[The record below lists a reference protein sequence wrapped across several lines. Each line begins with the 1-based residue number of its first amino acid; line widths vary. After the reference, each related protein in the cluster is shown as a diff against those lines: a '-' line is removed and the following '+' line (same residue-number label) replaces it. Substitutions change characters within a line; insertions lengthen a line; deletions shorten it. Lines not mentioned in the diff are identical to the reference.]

1 MSCRESLSFSAFFRF
16 SFRASSNTLPHLAAI
31 SDESGSKLI
40 SSLMVQTCSAFAQG
54 LPSPILSRV
63 RFSSLP
69 SATTQAALRIPP
81 AMGKN
86 LAEAAMD
93 RVPVATIRVD
103 AVATSAATMP
113 LVTADC
119 SPPTA
124 AVVLDQKLVD
134 LPDQRRAETSPH
146 AVSTRLLPRTVHR
159 ASSSRP
165 GGSSAARTT
174 APP

>member
-1 MSCRESLSFSAFFRF
+1 
-16 SFRASSNTLPHLAAI
+16 
-31 SDESGSKLI
+31 
-40 SSLMVQTCSAFAQG
+40 
-54 LPSPILSRV
+54 
-63 RFSSLP
+63 
-69 SATTQAALRIPP
+69 
-81 AMGKN
+81 MGKN

-146 AVSTRLLPRTVHR
+146 AVSTRLLLPWTVHR

-165 GGSSAARTT
+165 GGSSAACTT